1 MGCMPILEEK
11 NNRCLLCWSIMD
23 VGKNRQIM
31 SGNQLP
37 TYEVILNL
45 ELTALR
51 YDSKPI
57 EVDKCGLCHPST
69 CNLPKRLINMHMCSS
84 FAAVRNMCLLKY
96 YVCAY

>member
-1 MGCMPILEEK
+1 
-11 NNRCLLCWSIMD
+11 MD

-69 CNLPKRLINMHMCSS
+69 CSLP
-84 FAAVRNMCLLKY
+84 
-96 YVCAY
+96 